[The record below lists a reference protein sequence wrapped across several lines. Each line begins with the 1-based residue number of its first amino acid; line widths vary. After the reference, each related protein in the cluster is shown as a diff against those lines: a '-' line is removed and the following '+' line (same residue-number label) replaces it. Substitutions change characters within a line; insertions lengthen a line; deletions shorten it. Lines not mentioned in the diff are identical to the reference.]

1 MICLLTLPASAVDSL
16 PFAPGEKLSYDIWYH
31 WGPIWK
37 KAATGDLSMTSA
49 NYHGQPA
56 YKMNLACRTL
66 SFADKVMSVRDT
78 LNAYTTTGV
87 KPLYYEKISN
97 EGSYWGH
104 DKLRYSYPSDGRK
117 QANVSVLRRNRPQRD
132 TVLWASD
139 QPYDML
145 SVFYHLRTLDYSKFK
160 MGQTVSVPIVTGRK
174 CIFMDVKYM
183 GRTLASLRN
192 KKQFSAYRLYLSF
205 RNDNNLKEDDD
216 PIEVWLS
223 DDTRKIPLK
232 VQGKLPIGSLQA
244 EYSGD

>member
-1 MICLLTLPASAVDSL
+1 
-16 PFAPGEKLSYDIWYH
+16 
-31 WGPIWK
+31 
-37 KAATGDLSMTSA
+37 
-49 NYHGQPA
+49 
-56 YKMNLACRTL
+56 
-66 SFADKVMSVRDT
+66 
-78 LNAYTTTGV
+78 
-87 KPLYYEKISN
+87 
-97 EGSYWGH
+97 
-104 DKLRYSYPSDGRK
+104 
-117 QANVSVLRRNRPQRD
+117 
-132 TVLWASD
+132 
-139 QPYDML
+139 ML